1 MRAIVGA
8 RAIEKRG
15 IPCSGMTDQGLTTE
29 FDPLPNPAPAVPGVG
44 DSLAASD
51 AVVREALSVI
61 DHALGQIMSRELMSS
76 GEVADVLLDVR
87 TLLTAK
93 PVEPV

>member
-1 MRAIVGA
+1 
-8 RAIEKRG
+8 
-15 IPCSGMTDQGLTTE
+15 MTDQDLTTQ
-29 FDPLPNPAPAVPGVG
+29 FDPLTGAPRTVVG
-44 DSLAASD
+44 LSDALGASD
-51 AVVREALSVI
+51 AVIREALSVI
-61 DHALGQIMSRELMSS
+61 DQALGQIMSRELMSS

>member
-1 MRAIVGA
+1 
-8 RAIEKRG
+8 
-15 IPCSGMTDQGLTTE
+15 MTDQDLTTE
-29 FDPLPNPAPAVPGVG
+29 FDPFAGAPRAVGVSDALG
-44 DSLAASD
+44 ASD
-51 AVVREALSVI
+51 AVIREALSVI
-61 DHALGQIMSRELMSS
+61 DQALGQIMSRELMSS

>member
-1 MRAIVGA
+1 
-8 RAIEKRG
+8 
-15 IPCSGMTDQGLTTE
+15 MTDQDLTMQ
-29 FDPLPNPAPAVPGVG
+29 FDPLTGAARGVVG
-44 DSLAASD
+44 LSDSHGASD
-51 AVVREALSVI
+51 AVIREALSVI
-61 DHALGQIMSRELMSS
+61 DQALRQIMSRELMSS

>member
-1 MRAIVGA
+1 
-8 RAIEKRG
+8 
-15 IPCSGMTDQGLTTE
+15 MTDQDLTTE
-29 FDPLPNPAPAVPGVG
+29 FDPLRGAARAVGVTDALG
-44 DSLAASD
+44 ASE
-51 AVVREALSVI
+51 AVIREALTVI
-61 DHALGQIMSRELMSS
+61 DLALGQIMSRELMSS

>member
-1 MRAIVGA
+1 
-8 RAIEKRG
+8 
-15 IPCSGMTDQGLTTE
+15 MTDQDLTTE
-29 FDPLPNPAPAVPGVG
+29 FDPLRGAARAVGVSDVSG
-44 DSLAASD
+44 ASE
-51 AVVREALSVI
+51 AVIREALSVI
-61 DHALGQIMSRELMSS
+61 DQALGQIMSRELMSS

>member
-1 MRAIVGA
+1 
-8 RAIEKRG
+8 
-15 IPCSGMTDQGLTTE
+15 MTDQDLTME
-29 FDPLPNPAPAVPGVG
+29 FDPLTGAARAGSDALG
-44 DSLAASD
+44 ASD
-51 AVVREALSVI
+51 AVIREALSVI
-61 DHALGQIMSRELMSS
+61 DQALGQIMSRELMSS